1 MELGRMY
8 VFRLENTQVLS
19 KISRVI
25 KTERR
30 DNDQISNSVK
40 VIFVCKDDMRD
51 IVLTKLPA
59 NSTHHK

>member
-1 MELGRMY
+1 MEYGRMY

-51 IVLTKLPA
+51 TVLTKLPA